1 MTQDINIHLEEN
13 HESASIYVV
22 NQIKDLIEKSEGK
35 FSLGLSGGETP
46 RFAYSMMSET
56 FENLSQ
62 TTIWTVDDR
71 WVEAKDELS
80 NQNLI
85 NTYFE
90 QTQAEILK
98 FNYTGNSPQLDAE
111 MYEKKIEETI
121 DSFNVAILGLGQ
133 DGHIASLFP
142 NSTAIINKESLY
154 VANEVNIKTKWR
166 VTATF
171 GLLGK
176 IDKIFILATGE
187 NKNDILKSVNT
198 ASNLPINTL
207 KKFSNNIEIVT
218 DQII

>member
-1 MTQDINIHLEEN
+1 MARDINIHSEDN
-13 HESASIYVV
+13 HENASIYVV
-22 NQIKDLIEKSEGK
+22 NQIKELIENSEGA

-46 RFAYSMMSET
+46 RFAYSIMSET
-56 FENLSQ
+56 FNNLSQ
-62 TTIWTVDDR
+62 TIIWTVDDR
-71 WVEAKDELS
+71 WVETRDELS

-90 QTQAEILK
+90 PTQAEVLK
-98 FNYTGNSPQLDAE
+98 FDFGGDTPQLDAE
-111 MYEKKIEETI
+111 IYEKKIKDKI
-121 DSFNVAILGLGQ
+121 SNFNVAILGLGQ

-142 NSTAIINKESLY
+142 NSAATMEKESLY

-171 GLLGK
+171 KLLGK
-176 IDKIFILATGE
+176 IDNIFILATGK
-187 NKNDILKSVNT
+187 NKNDILRSVN
-198 ASNLPINTL
+198 ADNNLPVNSL

>member
-1 MTQDINIHLEEN
+1 MARDINIHSEDN

-22 NQIKDLIEKSEGK
+22 NQIKDLIENSNGP

-46 RFAYSMMSET
+46 RFAYSIMSET
-56 FENLSQ
+56 FNNLSQ
-62 TTIWTVDDR
+62 TIIWTVDDR
-71 WVEAKDELS
+71 WVDASDELS

-85 NTYFE
+85 NNYFE
-90 QTQAEILK
+90 QSQAEVLK
-98 FNYTGNSPQLDAE
+98 FDFSGDSPQLDAE
-111 MYEKKIEETI
+111 IYEKKIKDAI
-121 DSFNVAILGLGQ
+121 SNFNVAILGLGQ

-142 NSTAIINKESLY
+142 NSEATMNKESLY

-171 GLLGK
+171 KLLAK

-187 NKNDILKSVNT
+187 NKKDILKSVN
-198 ASNLPINTL
+198 ADNNLPINTL

>member
-1 MTQDINIHLEEN
+1 MARDINIHSEDN

-22 NQIKDLIEKSEGK
+22 NQIKDLIENSNGQ

-46 RFAYSMMSET
+46 RFAYSIMSET
-56 FENLSQ
+56 FNNLSQ
-62 TTIWTVDDR
+62 TIIWTVDDR
-71 WVEAKDELS
+71 WVDTSDELS

-85 NTYFE
+85 NNYFE
-90 QTQAEILK
+90 QSHAEVLK
-98 FNYTGNSPQLDAE
+98 FDFSGDSPQLDAE
-111 MYEKKIEETI
+111 IYEKKIKDKI
-121 DSFNVAILGLGQ
+121 SNFNVAILGLGQ

-142 NSTAIINKESLY
+142 NSEATMNKESLY

-171 GLLGK
+171 KLLGK

-187 NKNDILKSVNT
+187 NKNDILKSVN
-198 ASNLPINTL
+198 ADNNLPISTL